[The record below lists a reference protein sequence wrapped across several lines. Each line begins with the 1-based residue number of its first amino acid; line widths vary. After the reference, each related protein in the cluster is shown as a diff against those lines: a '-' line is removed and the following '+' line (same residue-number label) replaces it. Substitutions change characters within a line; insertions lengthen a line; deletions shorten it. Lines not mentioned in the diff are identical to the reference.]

1 MNFTKFKLITTF
13 SLFLFS
19 CSNNGKPQQQ
29 TTNSMQTTTHKF
41 TNNLVKE
48 TSPYL
53 LQHAHN
59 PVDWH
64 AWNDETLAKAQKENK
79 LLLISIGYSACHWC
93 HVMEHESFEDE
104 AVAKLMNEHFIC
116 IKIDREERP
125 DIDQIYMNA
134 VQLMTGSGGWPLN
147 CFALPTGE
155 PFYGG
160 TYYQKKQWMYVLEQ
174 VANEYNT
181 NPQKVID
188 YAHELTE
195 GIQKSELLPKV
206 VNESPFSMEIIETSV
221 VRFLKNIDLEEG
233 GQNRAPKFP
242 MPNNY
247 EFLLNYY
254 YHTKNSEALHAVNL
268 TLTKMAFGGIYD
280 QIGGGFARYST
291 DSYWKAPNFEK
302 MLYDNAQ
309 LVSLYS
315 KAYQLTKNEL
325 YKNVVYQTLTF
336 VQREMT
342 AKNGAFFSALD
353 ADSEGK
359 EGKYYVW
366 SKEELEQLL
375 NNDFD
380 VMADYYNINSNGK
393 WEESYILLRSETDE
407 TIAQKHTISVETLQK
422 IVAKSN
428 TILLSEREKRIK
440 PGLDDKTLTSW
451 NALMLKGYVDAYTAF
466 GEKEFLDAALKN
478 ATFLIENQ
486 LRKDGGLN
494 HNYKNKVS
502 NLDGYLED
510 YSFTIEAFIA
520 LYEATFDE
528 KWLITANNLM
538 EYSIAHF
545 YDETTGFFYFTSNNA
560 KGLIA
565 RKMELSDNVIPASNS
580 SIAKGLFLLGEYF
593 YEENYSNKAS
603 QMLKNI
609 ENQMPQYIGGYSNWA
624 MLYLNYT
631 HSFYEIAISGNDALQ
646 KRKEI
651 SQHFIPN
658 KLIVGSKSES
668 ALPLLKDKF
677 SAQNTLIYVCYNKAC
692 QKPVETVSEALE
704 QLK

>member
-291 DSYWKAPNFEK
+291 DSYWKAPHFEK

-646 KRKEI
+646 KQKEI

>member
-291 DSYWKAPNFEK
+291 DSYWKAPHFEK

-494 HNYKNKVS
+494 HNYKNEVS